1 MTSVLMNWKL
11 NDLKIIVHFAFAM
24 ALLATLGSVPAAQ
37 AAALPKFNA
46 FSQSASGLADF
57 EQTVYDRAQKV
68 VQKSKGKFAFSR
80 PGKFRWTYEKPAQLI
95 VGDGD
100 KVWIYDA
107 DLNQVTVRKLDKAA
121 SSTPASLLTGDGKIE
136 VLFDLA
142 EQGVQDGI
150 EWLEAK
156 PKKPDTG
163 FDRIRI
169 GFAGDTLAAMELFD
183 QFGTRTLLKFS
194 NLRRNAAPDPGLF
207 KFTPPKGADVISD

>member
-1 MTSVLMNWKL
+1 M
-11 NDLKIIVHFAFAM
+11 HFALAVTLFATHASM
-24 ALLATLGSVPAAQ
+24 STAQ

-46 FSQSASGLADF
+46 FSQSASGIADF

-95 VGDGD
+95 VGDGA

-107 DLNQVTVRKLDKAA
+107 DLNQVSVRKLDKAV
-121 SSTPASLLTGDGKIE
+121 SSTPASLLTGDGRIE

-183 QFGTRTLLKFS
+183 QFGTRTLLTFS
-194 NLRRNAAPDPGLF
+194 NLRRNAAPDPALF

>member
-1 MTSVLMNWKL
+1 MKRFAYFAYEMVLL
-11 NDLKIIVHFAFAM
+11 VLFANI
-24 ALLATLGSVPAAQ
+24 ATVQ

-46 FSQSASGLADF
+46 FSQSASGIADF

-95 VGDGD
+95 VGDGA

-107 DLNQVTVRKLDKAA
+107 DLNQVTVRKLDKAV
-121 SSTPASLLTGDGKIE
+121 SSTPASLLTGDGKID

-142 EQGVQDGI
+142 EQGAQNGI
-150 EWLEAK
+150 EWLEAR
-156 PKKPDTG
+156 PKKTDTG

-194 NLRRNAAPDPGLF
+194 NLRRNAVPDPGLF

>member
-1 MTSVLMNWKL
+1 MYWKFI
-11 NDLKIIVHFAFAM
+11 DSKIILHFAFAA
-24 ALLATLGSVPAAQ
+24 ALLATIACVQPVQ

-68 VQKSKGKFAFSR
+68 VQKSKGRFAFAR
-80 PGKFRWTYEKPAQLI
+80 PGKFRWTYDKPAQTI
-95 VGDGD
+95 VGDGA

-107 DLNQVTVRKLDKAA
+107 DLNQVTVRKFDKAS
-121 SSTPASLLTGDGKIE
+121 SSTPASLLTGEGKIDA
-136 VLFDLA
+136 LFDVA

-183 QFGTRTLLKFS
+183 QFGTRTLLQFS
-194 NLRRNAAPDPGLF
+194 NLRRNAAPDAALF
-207 KFTPPKGADVISD
+207 RFTPPKGADVLSD

>member
-1 MTSVLMNWKL
+1 MKKITNLAVAVVLL
-11 NDLKIIVHFAFAM
+11 
-24 ALLATLGSVPAAQ
+24 ALLINASAVQ

-68 VQKSKGKFAFSR
+68 VQISKGKFAFSR
-80 PGKFRWTYEKPAQLI
+80 PGKFRWTYDKPAQLI
-95 VGDGD
+95 VGDGA

-107 DLNQVTVRKLDKAA
+107 DLNQVTVRKLDKAV

-142 EQGVQDGI
+142 EQGMQDGI

-156 PKKPDTG
+156 PKKADTG

-169 GFAGDTLAAMELFD
+169 GFSGDTLAAMELFD

-194 NLRRNAAPDPGLF
+194 NLRRNAAPDPALF
-207 KFTPPKGADVISD
+207 KFTPPKGADVLSD